1 VIILKAI
8 VYGAGKS
15 GIGAKK
21 LLEKNGYEVIL
32 VDDNN
37 GISSNE
43 AKKYLDEIDIFVKSP
58 GIPYNEFV
66 KLAIDKKINIID
78 EIELAYMYMNKN
90 IKIIAITGTNGKTT
104 VTTKIKELLEYN
116 NYKVKYAGNIGIP
129 FSEIVLENEELDYI
143 VLELSSYQLENIKT
157 FKPYISMIINLT
169 PDHMNRYN
177 SLDEYYNAKFNIYK
191 NCNENDYFILNIDDK
206 EIINRFN
213 KKIKLKKISLIN
225 EADIFYK
232 DDFIF
237 INKEMYINKNNLS
250 LKGIHNI
257 QNILFIIS
265 VSEIL
270 KLDREKLRNFLETT
284 STLEHRME
292 EFFKKESILFL
303 NDSKGTNVDSTIK
316 AIQAFEKKIVLI
328 VGGKDKKVD
337 LYPLCKVIKERV
349 KKVYLIGETAD
360 ILEKIL
366 LELNYKKEN
375 IKNLKTIEKVV
386 ENLELESEI
395 ILFSPAHSS
404 FDQFKNFEE
413 RGKIFKKLILEK
425 FN

>member
-1 VIILKAI
+1 MKAI

-15 GIGAKK
+15 GLGAKK
-21 LLEKNGYEVIL
+21 LLEKQGYEVIL
-32 VDDNN
+32 VDDKN
-37 GISSNE
+37 GISSQK
-43 AKKYLDEIDIFVKSP
+43 AIKYLDEIDIFIKSP
-58 GIPYNEFV
+58 GIPYNDFV
-66 KLAIDKKINIID
+66 KLAIDKNINLID

-90 IKIIAITGTNGKTT
+90 TKIIAITGTNGKTT
-104 VTTKIKELLEYN
+104 VTSKIKELLEYN
-116 NYKVKYAGNIGIP
+116 SYKVKYAGNIGIS
-129 FSEIVLENEELDYI
+129 FSEIVLEGKDLDYI

-169 PDHMNRYN
+169 PDHMNRYS

-191 NCNENDYFILNIDDK
+191 NCNNTDYFILNIDDN
-206 EIINRFN
+206 EIMTRFN
-213 KKIKLKKISLIN
+213 KNINLKKISLEN
-225 EADIFYK
+225 EADIYYK
-232 DDFIF
+232 NNYIF

-270 KLDREKLRNFLETT
+270 GLDRKKLKVFLETT
-284 STLEHRME
+284 NTLEHRME
-292 EFFKKESILFL
+292 EFFKKEDTLFI
-303 NDSKGTNVDSTIK
+303 NDSKGTNIDSTIK
-316 AIQAFEKKIVLI
+316 AIEAFEKDLI
-328 VGGKDKKVD
+328 LITGGKDKKVD
-337 LYPLCKVIKERV
+337 LYPLCKIIKNKV

-360 ILEKIL
+360 ILEEIL
-366 LELNYKKEN
+366 LELEYKKEN

-386 ENLELESEI
+386 DNLKLESEI
-395 ILFSPAHSS
+395 VLFSPAHSS

-413 RGKIFKKLILEK
+413 RGKIFKELILQK